1 MNSNSDLN
9 NRYES
14 WIKKIA
20 DFYRSRKSGHILT
33 EDLGRH
39 IKVLENMI
47 LYHKLRD
54 EPFNFAELKPILSD
68 IENLISILF
77 EYLEFHPKLK
87 DKFERLVLHSKSVR
101 PTVLESGEVLSE

>member
-1 MNSNSDLN
+1 MNSSSDLF

-20 DFYRSRKSGHILT
+20 EFQKNQQSGHILT

-39 IKVLENMI
+39 VKVLENMI

-54 EPFNFAELKPILSD
+54 EPFNSRELKPILSD
-68 IENLISILF
+68 IENLISILS
-77 EYLEFHPKLK
+77 EYLGFHPELK

-101 PTVLESGEVLSE
+101 PTVLESGEVLGE